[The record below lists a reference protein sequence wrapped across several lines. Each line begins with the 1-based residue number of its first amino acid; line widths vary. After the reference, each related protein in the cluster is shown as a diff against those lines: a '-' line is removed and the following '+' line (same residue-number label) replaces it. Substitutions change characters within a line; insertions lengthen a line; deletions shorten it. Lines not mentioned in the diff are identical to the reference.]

1 MDKSLLVRIF
11 GFPATLIYG
20 DPTVLD
26 RWGWLKKRLPITA
39 NAETLIDIGCGT
51 GAFSIGAAKRG
62 YHAVGLS
69 WDERNQ
75 RVAGERAQ
83 VCNVSASFKVCDV
96 RELDRFEEYRG
107 CFDVAL
113 CFENIEHI
121 LDDRKLMV
129 DIANC
134 LRPGGRLLLTTP
146 NFYYR
151 AVTKAEYGPFE
162 KVEAGGHVRRG
173 YTPAMLRELAA
184 VTGLLCEEISYCSGF
199 FSQKL
204 TAILWRLSAVHFLL
218 GWVVTLPLRPLALM
232 LDKITRNWSN
242 FPLHSICMIAQ
253 KPRFPAMAAASHER
267 GSATNFSKYSMSN

>member
-1 MDKSLLVRIF
+1 MDKSLMVRLF
-11 GFPATLIYG
+11 GFPATLIHG
-20 DPTVLD
+20 DTTLLD
-26 RWGWLKKRLPITA
+26 RWVWLKKRLPITA

-75 RVAGERAQ
+75 RVADERARF
-83 VCNVSASFKVCDV
+83 CNVSASFKVCDV
-96 RELDRFEEYRG
+96 RELDRFEEYKG

-121 LDDRKLMV
+121 LDDRKLMM

-151 AVTKAEYGPFE
+151 AVTTAEYGPFE

-184 VTGLLCEEISYCSGF
+184 VTGLLCDDNLLLQRLFQSKAHGNFVETGGSSLAARLDRNAAVEASGVD
-199 FSQKL
+199 
-204 TAILWRLSAVHFLL
+204 T
-218 GWVVTLPLRPLALM
+218 G
-232 LDKITRNWSN
+232 
-242 FPLHSICMIAQ
+242 
-253 KPRFPAMAAASHER
+253 
-267 GSATNFSKYSMSN
+267 